1 MVLQLDFDVG
11 KRDDGKVHVHAA
23 VAQFDHLGGES
34 RVCRFHIAVTGFVYQ
49 AEKVGFRQQEIIH
62 GSVNFENYT
71 LFSACA
77 HEYNWQNTCQKTKKS
92 GIGFFKML
100 NFSGIKF
107 NIFPK
112 E

>member
-11 KRDDGKVHVHAA
+11 KCDDGTVCVQIAIT
-23 VAQFDHLGGES
+23 QFDHLGGEI

-49 AEKVGFRQQEIIH
+49 AEEVCFRQQEIIH

-77 HEYNWQNTCQKTKKS
+77 HKYNWQNMCQKAKNPAPVFQ
-92 GIGFFKML
+92 GAGFQVYKT
-100 NFSGIKF
+100 
-107 NIFPK
+107 
-112 E
+112 

>member
-34 RVCRFHIAVTGFVYQ
+34 RVCRFHIAVAGFVYQ

-62 GSVNFENYT
+62 GSKT
-71 LFSACA
+71 R
-77 HEYNWQNTCQKTKKS
+77 QKIKNPT
-92 GIGFFKML
+92 L
-100 NFSGIKF
+100 NFTKCWIS
-107 NIFPK
+107 
-112 E
+112 EV

>member
-34 RVCRFHIAVTGFVYQ
+34 RVYRFNIAVAGLVYQ
-49 AEKVGFRQQEIIH
+49 AKKVGFRQQEIIH

-77 HEYNWQNTCQKTKKS
+77 HKYNWQNMCQKAK
-92 GIGFFKML
+92 
-100 NFSGIKF
+100 NPAPAFSRCW
-107 NIFPK
+107 NSVV
-112 E
+112 